1 MPQDLEISTLQ
12 VSDYVEVF
20 FWVLVDLSAPVAC

>member
-1 MPQDLEISTLQ
+1 MPQDLEISTLP

-20 FWVLVDLSAPVAC
+20 FWVLVDLSALVAC